1 VTLNHGVT
9 IIKTVK
15 MIIEGKPATISA
27 HKKSVFE
34 FLTDFNNFESL
45 MPDQV
50 VNWKSDKESCSF
62 TIKGMTSLSLK
73 YIQKTPF
80 ELIDIVPEGKSPIKF
95 NLKIF
100 LETDTLDDQKTV
112 AKAEIDADLNPM
124 MAMLAKKP
132 LENLVNIISE
142 RLNDEFQK

>member
-1 VTLNHGVT
+1 
-9 IIKTVK
+9 
-15 MIIEGKPATISA
+15 MIIEGKPAKVNA

-34 FLTDFNNFESL
+34 FLTDFNHFERL

-73 YIQKTPF
+73 YKQKTPF

-95 NLKIF
+95 NLKII
-100 LETDTLDDQKTV
+100 LEADDLDDQKTV
-112 AKAEIDADLNPM
+112 AKVEIDADVNPM
-124 MAMLAKKP
+124 MAMIAKRP